1 MGFFSAVKKFFT
13 GGGSAE
19 EKKELELQNGLVITE
34 VRGAAA
40 KAGLMPRDII
50 LSANGKTIN
59 NSGDLIN
66 VVKKAKK
73 VALLVQRQQS
83 RIFIAID
90 LK

>member
-1 MGFFSAVKKFFT
+1 
-13 GGGSAE
+13 
-19 EKKELELQNGLVITE
+19 
-34 VRGAAA
+34 
-40 KAGLMPRDII
+40 MPRDII

-66 VVKKAKK
+66 VVKKAQK